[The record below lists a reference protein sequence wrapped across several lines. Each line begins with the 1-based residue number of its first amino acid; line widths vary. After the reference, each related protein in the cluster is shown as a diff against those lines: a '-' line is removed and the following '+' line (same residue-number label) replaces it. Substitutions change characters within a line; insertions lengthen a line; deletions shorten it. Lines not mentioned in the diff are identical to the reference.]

1 MQSGHCAKGDAC
13 HFAHG
18 DEELRRKEDVSLQKV
33 LSDALFHR
41 ILLIKRDICIP
52 IQAASEP
59 TRLASLL
66 KSARSDAALVD
77 LLVVK
82 VLQELPTV
90 GKVKSR
96 RALADHGHDE
106 FVAVG
111 QLSDVDIESL
121 IADVL
126 R

>member
-1 MQSGHCAKGDAC
+1 MSTCGTTNQLAVPPRSADI
-13 HFAHG
+13 
-18 DEELRRKEDVSLQKV
+18 ELVAQVRERRREFV
-33 LSDALFHR
+33 
-41 ILLIKRDICIP
+41 